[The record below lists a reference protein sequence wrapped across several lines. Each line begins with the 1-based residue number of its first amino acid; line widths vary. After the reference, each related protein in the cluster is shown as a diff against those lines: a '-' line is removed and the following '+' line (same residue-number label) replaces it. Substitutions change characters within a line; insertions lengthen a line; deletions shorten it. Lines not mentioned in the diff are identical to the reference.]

1 MDNQNN
7 NNANNNFNSNQT
19 GSFNTENKGNN
30 FNYVNTNATETN
42 YSNGFKTTKKDSKKN
57 KSQKVK
63 KISSGNGF
71 GKTIVL
77 PFVSGILGATLV
89 LGVCFSVPTI
99 KNVIVGDD
107 SVSRTNDNSNIDY
120 NNVNM
125 NLVSLSSISDTGV
138 YVAQKVLPS
147 IVGINVEYSVNSIF
161 SRNPTTATAEGSG
174 VIISDDGYILT
185 NNHVIDSSSSSSY
198 YAVGDASKISVYLY
212 NDDTPYEAK
221 IVGTDEQT
229 DLAVIKIDKTGL
241 TAAEL
246 GDSDTVQVGEWCMS
260 IGNPL
265 GMRSTVCQGSISAL
279 NRQITD
285 SEGKTYN
292 VIQTDAAINEGNS
305 GGALVNS
312 QGQVIGINTLKASG
326 EGVEGLGFAIPIND
340 TKDIYSDLIQ
350 YSKVKRPYIGI
361 TGSDITEDTINANP
375 TFDLRIGAYVRSV
388 DDYSP
393 AEKAGLKIG
402 DIIIEADGK
411 KVESMNDLN
420 EIKNSHQIGDNMTLK
435 VYRNGEEFTV
445 NLTLAEQP

>member
-1 MDNQNN
+1 MENQNN
-7 NNANNNFNSNQT
+7 NFI
-19 GSFNTENKGNN
+19 
-30 FNYVNTNATETN
+30 NTNATETN
-42 YSNGFKTTKKDSKKN
+42 LSNGFKSAKPNKGTKP
-57 KSQKVK
+57 QKEK
-63 KISSGNGF
+63 KINSGSGF
-71 GKTIVL
+71 GKTVVL
-77 PFVSGILGATLV
+77 PFVSGIIGATLV
-89 LGVCFSVPTI
+89 MGVCFSVPQI
-99 KNVIVGDD
+99 KSEILGNGNTTLKD
-107 SVSRTNDNSNIDY
+107 NNSNIDY
-120 NNVNM
+120 NNVNL

-161 SRNPTTATAEGSG
+161 SRNSSTATAEGSG

-198 YAVGDASKISVYLY
+198 YEVGDANKITVYLY

-221 IVGTDEQT
+221 IIGTDAQT

-279 NRQITD
+279 NREITD
-285 SEGKTYN
+285 SDGKTYN
-292 VIQTDAAINEGNS
+292 VLQTDAAINEGNS

-312 QGQVIGINTLKASG
+312 KGQVIGINTLKASG

-340 TKDIYSDLIQ
+340 TKEIYSDLIQ
-350 YSKVKRPYIGI
+350 YNKVKRPYIGI
-361 TGSDITEDTINANP
+361 TGSDITEDTVKANP
-375 TFDLRIGAYVRSV
+375 TFDLKVGAYVRGV

-393 AEKAGLKIG
+393 AEKAGIKIG
-402 DIIIEADGK
+402 DIIIEADGQT
-411 KVESMNDLN
+411 VESMDDLN
-420 EIKNSHQIGDNMTLK
+420 KIKNNHQIGDKMTLK
-435 VYRNGEEFTV
+435 IYRSGQEETV
-445 NLTLAEQP
+445 ELTLAEQP

>member
-1 MDNQNN
+1 MENQNN
-7 NNANNNFNSNQT
+7 NFI
-19 GSFNTENKGNN
+19 
-30 FNYVNTNATETN
+30 NTNATETN
-42 YSNGFKTTKKDSKKN
+42 SSNGFKSAKPNKNVKPQKEKKQN
-57 KSQKVK
+57 
-63 KISSGNGF
+63 SGSGF
-71 GKTIVL
+71 GKTVVL
-77 PFVSGILGATLV
+77 PFVSGIIGATLV
-89 LGVCFSVPTI
+89 MGVCFSVPQI
-99 KNVIVGDD
+99 KSEILGNGSTTLKD
-107 SVSRTNDNSNIDY
+107 NNSNIDY
-120 NNVNM
+120 NNVNL

-147 IVGINVEYSVNSIF
+147 IVGINVEYSVSSIF
-161 SRNPTTATAEGSG
+161 SRNSSTATAEGSG

-198 YAVGDASKISVYLY
+198 YEVGDASKITVYLY

-221 IVGTDEQT
+221 IIGTDAQT

-279 NRQITD
+279 NREITD
-285 SEGKTYN
+285 SDGKTYT

-312 QGQVIGINTLKASG
+312 KGQVIGINTLKASG

-340 TKDIYSDLIQ
+340 TIDIYSDLIQ

-361 TGSDITEDTINANP
+361 TGSDITEDTVKANP
-375 TFDLRIGAYVRSV
+375 TYDLKVGAYVRSV
-388 DDYSP
+388 EDYSP

-402 DIIIEADGK
+402 DIIIEADGQT
-411 KVESMNDLN
+411 VESMDDLN
-420 EIKNSHQIGDNMTLK
+420 EVKNSHQIGDTMTLK
-435 VYRNGEEFTV
+435 IYRNGEEKTV
-445 NLTLAEQP
+445 ELTLVEQP

>member
-1 MDNQNN
+1 MENQNN
-7 NNANNNFNSNQT
+7 NFI
-19 GSFNTENKGNN
+19 
-30 FNYVNTNATETN
+30 NTNATETN
-42 YSNGFKTTKKDSKKN
+42 SSNGFKSAKPNKNVKPQKEKKQN
-57 KSQKVK
+57 
-63 KISSGNGF
+63 SGSGF
-71 GKTIVL
+71 GKTVVL
-77 PFVSGILGATLV
+77 PFVSGIIGATLV
-89 LGVCFSVPTI
+89 MGVCFSVPQI
-99 KNVIVGDD
+99 KSEILGNGSTTLKD
-107 SVSRTNDNSNIDY
+107 NNSNIDY
-120 NNVNM
+120 NNVNL

-147 IVGINVEYSVNSIF
+147 IVGINVEYSVSSIF
-161 SRNPTTATAEGSG
+161 SRNSSTATAEGSG
-174 VIISDDGYILT
+174 VIISNDGYILT

-198 YAVGDASKISVYLY
+198 YEVGDASKITVYLY

-221 IVGTDEQT
+221 IIGTDAQT

-279 NRQITD
+279 NREITD
-285 SEGKTYN
+285 SDGKTYN

-312 QGQVIGINTLKASG
+312 RGQVIGINTLKASG

-340 TKDIYSDLIQ
+340 TIDIYSDLIQ

-361 TGSDITEDTINANP
+361 TGSDITEDTVKANP
-375 TFDLRIGAYVRSV
+375 TYDLKVGAYVRSV
-388 DDYSP
+388 EDYSP

-402 DIIIEADGK
+402 DIIIEADGQT
-411 KVESMNDLN
+411 VESMDDLN
-420 EIKNSHQIGDNMTLK
+420 EVKNSHQIGDTMTLK
-435 VYRNGEEFTV
+435 IYRNGEEKTV
-445 NLTLAEQP
+445 ELTLVEQP

>member
-1 MDNQNN
+1 MENQNN
-7 NNANNNFNSNQT
+7 NFI
-19 GSFNTENKGNN
+19 
-30 FNYVNTNATETN
+30 NTNATETN
-42 YSNGFKTTKKDSKKN
+42 SSNGFKSAKPNKNVKPQKEKKQN
-57 KSQKVK
+57 
-63 KISSGNGF
+63 SGSGF
-71 GKTIVL
+71 GKTVVL
-77 PFVSGILGATLV
+77 PFVSGIIGATLV
-89 LGVCFSVPTI
+89 MGVCFSVPQI
-99 KNVIVGDD
+99 KSEILGNGSTTLKD
-107 SVSRTNDNSNIDY
+107 NNSNIDY
-120 NNVNM
+120 NNVNL

-147 IVGINVEYSVNSIF
+147 IVGINVEYSVSSIF
-161 SRNPTTATAEGSG
+161 SRNSSTATAEGSG

-198 YAVGDASKISVYLY
+198 YEVGDASKITVYLY

-221 IVGTDEQT
+221 IIGTDAQT

-279 NRQITD
+279 NREITD
-285 SEGKTYN
+285 SDGKTYN

-312 QGQVIGINTLKASG
+312 KGQVIGINTLKASG

-340 TKDIYSDLIQ
+340 TIDIYSDLIQ

-361 TGSDITEDTINANP
+361 TGSDITEDTVKANP
-375 TFDLRIGAYVRSV
+375 TYDLKVGAYVRSV
-388 DDYSP
+388 EDYSP

-402 DIIIEADGK
+402 DIIIEADGQT
-411 KVESMNDLN
+411 VESMDDLN
-420 EIKNSHQIGDNMTLK
+420 KVKNSHQIGDTMTLK
-435 VYRNGEEFTV
+435 IYRNGEEKTV
-445 NLTLAEQP
+445 ELTLVEQP

>member
-1 MDNQNN
+1 MENQNN
-7 NNANNNFNSNQT
+7 NFI
-19 GSFNTENKGNN
+19 
-30 FNYVNTNATETN
+30 NTNATETN
-42 YSNGFKTTKKDSKKN
+42 SSNGFKSAKPNKNVKPQKEKKQN
-57 KSQKVK
+57 
-63 KISSGNGF
+63 SGSGF
-71 GKTIVL
+71 GKTVVL
-77 PFVSGILGATLV
+77 PFVSGIIGATLV
-89 LGVCFSVPTI
+89 MGVCFSVPQI
-99 KNVIVGDD
+99 KSEILGNGSTTLKD
-107 SVSRTNDNSNIDY
+107 NNSNIDY
-120 NNVNM
+120 NNVNL

-147 IVGINVEYSVNSIF
+147 IVGINVEYSVSSIF
-161 SRNPTTATAEGSG
+161 SRNSSTATAEGSG

-198 YAVGDASKISVYLY
+198 YEVGDASKITVYLY

-221 IVGTDEQT
+221 IIGTDAQT

-279 NRQITD
+279 NREITD
-285 SEGKTYN
+285 SDGKTYN

-312 QGQVIGINTLKASG
+312 KGQVIGINTLKASG

-340 TKDIYSDLIQ
+340 TIDIYSDLIQ

-361 TGSDITEDTINANP
+361 TGSDITEDTVKANP
-375 TFDLRIGAYVRSV
+375 TYDLKVGAYVRSV
-388 DDYSP
+388 EDYSP

-402 DIIIEADGK
+402 DIIIEADGQT
-411 KVESMNDLN
+411 VESMDDLN
-420 EIKNSHQIGDNMTLK
+420 EVKNSHQIGDKMTLK
-435 VYRNGEEFTV
+435 IYRNGEEKTV
-445 NLTLAEQP
+445 ELTLVEQP

>member
-1 MDNQNN
+1 MENK
-7 NNANNNFNSNQT
+7 NNNFI
-19 GSFNTENKGNN
+19 
-30 FNYVNTNATETN
+30 NTNATETN
-42 YSNGFKTTKKDSKKN
+42 SSSSFKSAKPSKGSKPQKEKKQN
-57 KSQKVK
+57 
-63 KISSGNGF
+63 SGSGF
-71 GKTIVL
+71 GKTVVL
-77 PFVSGILGATLV
+77 PFVSGIIGATLV
-89 LGVCFSVPTI
+89 MGVCFSVPQI
-99 KNVIVGDD
+99 KSEILGNGSTTLKD
-107 SVSRTNDNSNIDY
+107 NNSNIDY
-120 NNVNM
+120 NNVNL

-147 IVGINVEYSVNSIF
+147 IVGINVEYSVSSIF
-161 SRNPTTATAEGSG
+161 SRNSSTASAEGSG
-174 VIISDDGYILT
+174 VIISEDGYILT

-198 YAVGDASKISVYLY
+198 YEVGDASKITVYLY

-221 IVGTDEQT
+221 IIGTDEQT

-279 NRQITD
+279 DREITD
-285 SEGKTYN
+285 SDGKTYN
-292 VIQTDAAINEGNS
+292 VLQTDAAINEGNS

-312 QGQVIGINTLKASG
+312 KGQVIGINTLKASG

-361 TGSDITEDTINANP
+361 TGSDITEDTVKANP
-375 TFDLRIGAYVRSV
+375 TFDLKVGAYVRGV

-402 DIIIEADGK
+402 DIIIEADGQT
-411 KVESMNDLN
+411 VESMDDLN
-420 EIKNSHQIGDNMTLK
+420 EIKNTHQIGDTMTLK
-435 VYRNGEEFTV
+435 IYRSGQEETV
-445 NLTLAEQP
+445 ELTLAEQP

>member
-1 MDNQNN
+1 MENK
-7 NNANNNFNSNQT
+7 NNNFI
-19 GSFNTENKGNN
+19 
-30 FNYVNTNATETN
+30 NTNATETN
-42 YSNGFKTTKKDSKKN
+42 SSSSFKSAKPSKGTKPQKEKKQN
-57 KSQKVK
+57 
-63 KISSGNGF
+63 SGSGF
-71 GKTIVL
+71 GKTVVL
-77 PFVSGILGATLV
+77 PFVSGIIGATLV
-89 LGVCFSVPTI
+89 MGVCFSVPQI
-99 KNVIVGDD
+99 KSEILGNGSTTLKD
-107 SVSRTNDNSNIDY
+107 NNSNIDY
-120 NNVNM
+120 NNVNL

-147 IVGINVEYSVNSIF
+147 IVGINVEYSVSSIF
-161 SRNPTTATAEGSG
+161 SRNSSTASAEGSG
-174 VIISDDGYILT
+174 VIISEDGYILT

-198 YAVGDASKISVYLY
+198 YEVGDASKITVYLY

-221 IVGTDEQT
+221 IIGTDEQT

-279 NRQITD
+279 DREITD
-285 SEGKTYN
+285 SDGKTYN
-292 VIQTDAAINEGNS
+292 VLQTDAAINEGNS

-312 QGQVIGINTLKASG
+312 KGQVIGINTLKASG

-340 TKDIYSDLIQ
+340 TKDIYLDLIQ

-361 TGSDITEDTINANP
+361 TGSDITEDTVKANP
-375 TFDLRIGAYVRSV
+375 TFDLKVGAYVRGV

-402 DIIIEADGK
+402 DIIIEADGQT
-411 KVESMNDLN
+411 VENMDDLN
-420 EIKNSHQIGDNMTLK
+420 KIKNSHQIGDTMTLK
-435 VYRNGEEFTV
+435 IYRSGEEKTIE
-445 NLTLAEQP
+445 LTLAEQP

>member
-1 MDNQNN
+1 MENQNN
-7 NNANNNFNSNQT
+7 NFI
-19 GSFNTENKGNN
+19 
-30 FNYVNTNATETN
+30 NTNATETN
-42 YSNGFKTTKKDSKKN
+42 SSNGFKSAKPNKGTKPQKEKKQN
-57 KSQKVK
+57 
-63 KISSGNGF
+63 SSAGF
-71 GKTIVL
+71 GKTVIL
-77 PFVSGILGATLV
+77 PFVSGIIGATLV
-89 LGVCFSVPTI
+89 MGVCFSVPQI
-99 KNVIVGDD
+99 KSEIIGNGSSTLKD
-107 SVSRTNDNSNIDY
+107 NNSNIDY
-120 NNVNM
+120 NNVNL

-147 IVGINVEYSVNSIF
+147 IVGINVEYSVSSIF
-161 SRNPTTATAEGSG
+161 SRNSSTASAEGSG
-174 VIISDDGYILT
+174 VIISEDGYILT

-198 YAVGDASKISVYLY
+198 YEVGDASKITVYLY

-221 IVGTDEQT
+221 IIGTDEQT

-279 NRQITD
+279 DREITD
-285 SEGKTYN
+285 SDGKTYN
-292 VIQTDAAINEGNS
+292 VLQTDAAINEGNS

-312 QGQVIGINTLKASG
+312 KGQVIGINTLKASG

-361 TGSDITEDTINANP
+361 TGSDITEDTVKANP
-375 TFDLRIGAYVRSV
+375 TFDLKVGAYVRGV

-402 DIIIEADGK
+402 DIIIEADAQT
-411 KVESMNDLN
+411 VENMDDLN
-420 EIKNSHQIGDNMTLK
+420 KIKNSHQIGDTMTLK
-435 VYRNGEEFTV
+435 IYRSGEEKTIE
-445 NLTLAEQP
+445 LTLAEQP